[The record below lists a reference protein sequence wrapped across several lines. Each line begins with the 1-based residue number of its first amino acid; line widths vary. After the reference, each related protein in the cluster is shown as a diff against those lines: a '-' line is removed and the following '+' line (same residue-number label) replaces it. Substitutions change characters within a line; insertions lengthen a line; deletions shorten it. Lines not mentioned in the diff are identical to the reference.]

1 MANAVM
7 VAERIASSTD
17 EDRWAVVETIEKRVG
32 FLPQVEL
39 SYEPGCRLLWITM
52 RPEPKPVVTLPL
64 IESIRNIQLAVWE
77 IWGRSPERPILFM
90 ACRSRGRV
98 YSLGGDLDF
107 YLDCLARNDR
117 AGLQHYADAACD
129 VIRMSRNG
137 LFGSVITLSN
147 VHARIMGGAIDS
159 ARSCNIMVA
168 EEGATF
174 CYPEVNYNHY
184 PIAAVPILSRHAGP
198 VEAERILL
206 SGRDYAAEEFERRGV
221 ADAVLPAGEGDDW
234 IRRYCTNGQA
244 SHAARIA
251 LIAAFNRMAGDI
263 DAELAAAGDAWVSHI
278 LTLKPLEISKLQR
291 IAAAQ
296 ERMLGR
302 LLRSEPSAS
311 GVR

>member
-1 MANAVM
+1 MM
-7 VAERIASSTD
+7 AERFSAASTGGEVSGVIAAIG
-17 EDRWAVVETIEKRVG
+17 ERAG
-32 FLPQVEL
+32 LLPQVEL
-39 SYEPGCRLLWITM
+39 AYEPANRLLWITM
-52 RPEPKPVVTLPL
+52 RPEPKPVVTMAL
-64 IESIRNIQLAVWE
+64 IESIRTVQLAVWDL
-77 IWGRSPERPILFM
+77 WGRSPDRPVLFM

-117 AGLQHYADAACD
+117 GALQHYANAACD

-159 ARSCNIMVA
+159 ARSCNVMVA

-206 SGRDYAAEEFERRGV
+206 SGRDYTAGEFEGRG
-221 ADAVLPAGEGDDW
+221 ALNAVLPAGTGDDW
-234 IRRYCTNGQA
+234 IRRYAANGQA
-244 SHAARIA
+244 SHAARVA
-251 LIAAFNRMAGDI
+251 LIAAFNRMGGDL
-263 DAELAAAGDAWVSHI
+263 DAELAAAAEAWVAHMLS
-278 LTLKPLEISKLQR
+278 LRPLEISKLQR

-302 LLRSEPSAS
+302 LLRTDDQRRP
-311 GVR
+311 VQ